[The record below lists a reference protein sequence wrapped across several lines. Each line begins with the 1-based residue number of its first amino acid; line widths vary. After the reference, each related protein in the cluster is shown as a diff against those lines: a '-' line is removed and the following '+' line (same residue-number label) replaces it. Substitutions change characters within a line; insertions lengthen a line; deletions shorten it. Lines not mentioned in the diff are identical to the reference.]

1 MEFKWGCNIHGR
13 VEGNIELVRVACC
26 VLSFRSAGCFDMCRF
41 GTHAVWLRKEKTHAS
56 SPSSLSSP
64 SSAKQ
69 SSMCVA
75 MIRTHTHRHTHTHTH
90 SLATHSLTH
99 SRLASRARPD
109 FHFLWRT
116 GARFALGMRCR
127 RSIVVSS
134 NP

>member
-90 SLATHSLTH
+90 THLPLTH
-99 SRLASRARPD
+99 SPTLGSRVGHVLTFIFCGARALVSRLACVAEGP
-109 FHFLWRT
+109 
-116 GARFALGMRCR
+116 
-127 RSIVVSS
+127 
-134 NP
+134 

>member
-26 VLSFRSAGCFDMCRF
+26 VLSFRSAGCFDMLRF

-90 SLATHSLTH
+90 SLATQSLTH
-99 SRLASRARPD
+99 SRGSRVGHVLT
-109 FHFLWRT
+109 FIFC
-116 GARFALGMRCR
+116 GARAL
-127 RSIVVSS
+127 VSRLACVAEG
-134 NP
+134 P